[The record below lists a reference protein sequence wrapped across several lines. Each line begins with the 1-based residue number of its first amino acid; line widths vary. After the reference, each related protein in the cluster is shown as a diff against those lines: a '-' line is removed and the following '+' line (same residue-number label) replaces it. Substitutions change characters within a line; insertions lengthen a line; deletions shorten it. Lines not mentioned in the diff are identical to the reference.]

1 MRLLLIALQIL
12 HCVLQER
19 LVIFLLFS
27 AGEASYHAAMMVATK
42 FFCYYSFANFR

>member
-19 LVIFLLFS
+19 LVIFLLFLQ
-27 AGEASYHAAMMVATK
+27 AKLVIM
-42 FFCYYSFANFR
+42 RR